1 MSMMSGCPECAS
13 AASVW
18 YHILTKSSETSG
30 LQMVQMLQ
38 AAPDGSDGTQTD
50 ADKEMETDDDRGQL
64 RLQIWWRKVLRLV
77 LFSDLGQ

>member
-1 MSMMSGCPECAS
+1 
-13 AASVW
+13 
-18 YHILTKSSETSG
+18 
-30 LQMVQMLQ
+30 MVQ

-50 ADKEMETDDDRGQL
+50 ADKDEMETDDDRGQL